1 MSRFVL
7 LNGPNLGLL
16 GKRQPALYGTSTLLD
31 VETLLRSRLASSGV
45 VLEAFQHDVEGDLVA
60 YLGRLF
66 LAHESGS
73 VRTLGI
79 VFNPGAYTH
88 TSIALRDACEMLAQV
103 GVATVEVHVSNVFA
117 REPFRHHSH
126 LSAVAKGVVAG
137 LGIQGYALA
146 LEALLSHNG
155 LA

>member
-1 MSRFVL
+1 MNRFVL

-16 GKRQPALYGTSTLLD
+16 GRRQPSLYGTATLLD
-31 VETLLRSRLASSGV
+31 VESLLRVRLAGTGAS
-45 VLEAFQHDVEGDLVA
+45 LEAFQHDGEGELVA

-66 LAHESGS
+66 LAHEDKSAL
-73 VRTLGI
+73 TLGI

-88 TSIALRDACEMLAQV
+88 TSIALRDACEMLALV

-117 REPFRHHSH
+117 RETFRHHSYV
-126 LSAVAKGVVAG
+126 SGVAKGVVAG

>member
-1 MSRFVL
+1 
-7 LNGPNLGLL
+7 
-16 GKRQPALYGTSTLLD
+16 
-31 VETLLRSRLASSGV
+31 
-45 VLEAFQHDVEGDLVA
+45 
-60 YLGRLF
+60 
-66 LAHESGS
+66 
-73 VRTLGI
+73 
-79 VFNPGAYTH
+79 
-88 TSIALRDACEMLAQV
+88 MLAQV

>member
-16 GKRQPALYGTSTLLD
+16 GRRQPHLYGTTTLAD
-31 VETLLRSRLASSGV
+31 VEAQMRQRLRASGV
-45 VLEAFQHDVEGDLVA
+45 ALEAFQHDGEGELVSL
-60 YLGRLF
+60 LGRIF
-66 LAHESGS
+66 LEHEEKR
-73 VRTLGI
+73 VKTLGI

-103 GVATVEVHVSNVFA
+103 GVPTIEVHVSNVFA
-117 REPFRHHSH
+117 REPFRHHSY
-126 LSAVAKGVVAG
+126 LSPVAKGVLAG
-137 LGIQGYALA
+137 FGAHGYVLA

-155 LA
+155 LS